1 MDIVTFLIICPLVF
15 LAGFVD
21 AIAGGGGLISLPAYM
36 IAGVPVHQAIG
47 TNKLS
52 SATGTLVST
61 VRYCKR
67 NHMDLL
73 IGIPSVVVA
82 LLGSVLGA
90 NLALLTSAAILKGC
104 LVVILPIIAFYILK
118 KKPEVENKT
127 LKLSR
132 KVVVGIAILVAF
144 VIGMYD
150 GFYGPGTGTF
160 LLLFY
165 TKALKMDIL
174 TASGNVKMVN
184 LASNVAALVTYLVN
198 GKVLFVLGLVASVF
212 SIAGHYAG
220 SEMVLKKDSRI
231 VKPVILVVLVLLFIK
246 VISEW

>member
-67 NHMDLL
+67 NHIDLL

-90 NLALLTSAAILKGC
+90 NLSLLTSAAILKGC